1 MSVTTA
7 ENLSATRP
15 RAPVLGVCGYSRFRM
30 PDNIISTFVFLHRRR
45 CRRRMGRIAWKWPL
59 AVAAGIV
66 LLALIFL
73 DTYFA
78 ANRLT
83 AKSLLFQQ
91 ALAWTDLGKSATV
104 LVPTACLLI
113 ATSFVAW
120 RRLRPRTQLLL
131 LNQTSIS
138 AYLFLSVGIAGLV
151 VNLLKPLIGRARPS
165 LYLEL
170 GTYHFDPLTSH
181 HRFASFP
188 SGHASAVGAAAM
200 GIALL
205 FPRLRVPMLILAI
218 WLATTRVFVGSH
230 FMSDVFAGLMIGA
243 WFAYAMAVVC
253 AGHGLLFDASQ
264 GMLPRPKKT
273 FHILP
278 AWIRAQWSRVQSR
291 YSGRSHIV
299 SERAAAQARAD

>member
-1 MSVTTA
+1 
-7 ENLSATRP
+7 
-15 RAPVLGVCGYSRFRM
+15 
-30 PDNIISTFVFLHRRR
+30 
-45 CRRRMGRIAWKWPL
+45 MGRIAWKGPL
-59 AVAAGIV
+59 AVAAVIV
-66 LLALIFL
+66 LLALVSI

-104 LVPTACLLI
+104 LVPTALLLI
-113 ATSFVAW
+113 ASSFVAW
-120 RRLRPRTQLLL
+120 RRLRPRTQILLM
-131 LNQTSIS
+131 NQAAMS
-138 AYLFLSVGIAGLV
+138 AYLFLSVGLSGLV

-170 GTYHFDPLTSH
+170 GTYHFDPLTTH
-181 HRFASFP
+181 FRFASFP
-188 SGHASAVGAAAM
+188 SGHASVVGATAM

-205 FPRLRVPMLILAI
+205 FPRLRVPMLILAL

-243 WFAYAMAVVC
+243 WFAYAMAIVC

-264 GMLPRPKKT
+264 GMLPRPKRT

-278 AWIRAQWSRVQSR
+278 AWIRAQWSRVRAR
-291 YSGRSHIV
+291 YPGRSRIA
-299 SERAAAQARAD
+299 SGRAAAPALTD

>member
-1 MSVTTA
+1 MSVTSA
-7 ENLSATRP
+7 EDLSATRP
-15 RAPVLGVCGYSRFRM
+15 RAPALGVCGYSRFRM
-30 PDNIISTFVFLHRRR
+30 LDNIISTFVFLNRRR
-45 CRRRMGRIAWKWPL
+45 SRRRMERIAWKWPL
-59 AVAAGIV
+59 AVTAGIV
-66 LLALIFL
+66 LLALVSM

-91 ALAWTDLGKSATV
+91 ALAWTHWAKSTTV

-113 ATSFVAW
+113 ASSLVTW

-131 LNQTSIS
+131 LNQTAMS
-138 AYLFLSVGIAGLV
+138 AYLFLSVGLAGLV
-151 VNLLKPLIGRARPS
+151 VNLLKPMIGRARPS

-170 GTYHFDPLTSH
+170 GAYHLEPWTLNF
-181 HRFASFP
+181 RFASFP
-188 SGHASAVGAAAM
+188 SGHASVAGAAAM

-205 FPRLRVPMLILAI
+205 FPRLRAPVLILAL

-253 AGHGLLFDASQ
+253 SAHGLLFDASQ
-264 GMLPRPKKT
+264 GMLPKPKRT

-278 AWIRAQWSRVQSR
+278 AGIRSEWSGVQAR
-291 YSGRSHIV
+291 YFGRSRIV
-299 SERAAAQARAD
+299 SERAAMQARTD